1 MNKHLKGNEK
11 QSVQKRAG
19 EEKFCNN
26 KNVLGY
32 TRVYAK
38 LTEFKNA
45 FAMLKRLPLCKI

>member
-26 KNVLGY
+26 KQTIESQQHEPYPTPNLNIFDIVS
-32 TRVYAK
+32 
-38 LTEFKNA
+38 
-45 FAMLKRLPLCKI
+45 